1 MKKFSIYQ
9 LRGPENRD
17 TRFDVQFGEN
27 PAEIAINA
35 FKENRYTFVAEIKAV
50 DLNHC
55 FEVGN
60 IGPEEN
66 ITRRRSM
73 ASLSVGDVLID
84 WKTGEQHLIKNIGF
98 EKLNIAA

>member
-1 MKKFSIYQ
+1 MTLALMFNLVKIQRKSPSM
-9 LRGPENRD
+9 LS
-17 TRFDVQFGEN
+17 
-27 PAEIAINA
+27 
-35 FKENRYTFVAEIKAV
+35 KENRYTFVAEIKAV